1 MAGAARQPL
10 LWLVVTLTLAVVGAS
25 VWTVRT
31 ARGPL
36 PTSPDEVKRIA
47 QIQTTD
53 DTRDRR
59 ALELG
64 LRAELELGDFGL
76 RLHSDSDT
84 ISADTSLHLAIVH
97 ATDAA
102 QDRRVEL
109 LPCGTRLWCT
119 DAVLPEARF
128 RFELAPNDAS
138 WRIVGARELGQ
149 RQIALTAAWSQQ

>member
-10 LWLVVTLTLAVVGAS
+10 LWLVIALTLAVVGAS

-36 PTSPDEVKRIA
+36 SVSPDPVQRIA

-53 DTRDRR
+53 DRSDRR
-59 ALELG
+59 ALELDVRG
-64 LRAELELGDFGL
+64 ELELGGAGL
-76 RLHSDSDT
+76 RLRSDS
-84 ISADTSLHLAIVH
+84 AAIVADAALQLAAIH
-97 ATDAA
+97 ATDAS

-109 LPCGTRLWCT
+109 LPCGARLWCT

-128 RFELAPNDAS
+128 RFEVSPADAA

-149 RQIALTAAWSQQ
+149 DRVVLASVWSTR